1 MVCKLQEYLRMTIR
15 LIPRREPL
23 KSMMVWAPFMA
34 LALTLCT
41 GMLVFSVLGKNP
53 WSAYHA
59 FFIEP
64 LSTPNGVSEWLL
76 KASPLCLIALGLS
89 IGYRANVWNIGAE
102 GQMYIGGVFAT
113 GVAIACQSIDAAWV
127 LPALVL
133 AAALG
138 GALWGAITALCRAH
152 FNANEILVS
161 LMLTYVANLIVK
173 YLVYGPWRDPM
184 ANNFPI
190 TISFPDSALFSTL
203 GELGWTYWEGTRL
216 NTSIFITLI
225 AIPLIWLYLERSFS
239 GFQHA
244 VLGEAPLAARYAGF
258 GQRRII
264 WTSLILCGALAGL
277 AGASDVAGPVGQL
290 NDRWTPGY
298 GFTAIIVASLGR
310 LNAVGIVL
318 ASLLMALLYLGG
330 DAVQVSLQLPKALSD
345 VFMGLLLVFL
355 LSCDVLVKYTWT
367 LGRSRQPEV
376 IA

>member
-1 MVCKLQEYLRMTIR
+1 MSIR

-23 KSMMVWAPFMA
+23 NSMMVWTPLIA
-34 LALTLCT
+34 LALTLCS
-41 GMLVFSVLGKNP
+41 GLLVFTVLGKDP
-53 WSAYHA
+53 WLAYRA
-59 FFIEP
+59 FFIDP
-64 LSTPNGVSEWLL
+64 LSTPNGVSEWML

-89 IGYRANVWNIGAE
+89 VGYRANVWNIGAE

-113 GVAIACQSIDAAWV
+113 GVALSCQSIDAPWV
-127 LPALVL
+127 LPLLVL
-133 AAALG
+133 AASLG
-138 GALWGAITALCRAH
+138 GALWGGLTALCRAH

-190 TISFPDSALFSTL
+190 TISFADSALFSPL
-203 GELGWTYWEGTRL
+203 ADFGWTYWEGTRL
-216 NTSIFITLI
+216 NTSIFITLFV
-225 AIPLIWLYLERSFS
+225 IPMVWLYLQRSFS

-244 VLGEAPLAARYAGF
+244 VLGEAPQAARYAGF
-258 GQRRII
+258 SERRII
-264 WTSLILCGALAGL
+264 WASLLICGGLSGL
-277 AGASDVAGPVGQL
+277 AGASDLAGPVGQL

-310 LNAVGIVL
+310 LNALGIVL

-345 VFMGLLLVFL
+345 VFMGMLLVFL
-355 LSCDVLVKYTWT
+355 LSCDVLVKYRLTT
-367 LGRSRQPEV
+367 GHARLAAST
-376 IA
+376 A

>member
-1 MVCKLQEYLRMTIR
+1 MTIR

-23 KSMMVWAPFMA
+23 KSMMVWTPLMA
-34 LALTLCT
+34 LGLTLCA
-41 GMLVFSVLGKNP
+41 GLLVFSWLGKSP

-113 GVAIACQSIDAAWV
+113 GVAITCQSFDDVWV
-127 LPALVL
+127 LPLLVI

-138 GALWGAITALCRAH
+138 GALWGGITALCRAH

-161 LMLTYVANLIVK
+161 LMLTYVANLVVK

-190 TISFPDSALFSTL
+190 TISFADSALFSTL
-203 GELGWTYWEGTRL
+203 AELGWDYWEGTRL
-216 NTSIFITLI
+216 NTSIFITLVV
-225 AIPLIWLYLERSFS
+225 IPLTWLYLQRSFS
-239 GFQHA
+239 GFQHTI
-244 VLGEAPLAARYAGF
+244 LGEAPQAARYAGF
-258 GQRRII
+258 SERRII
-264 WTSLILCGALAGL
+264 WTSLLLGGALAGV
-277 AGASDVAGPVGQL
+277 AGASDIAGPIGQL

-310 LNAVGIVL
+310 FNAGGIVL
-318 ASLLMALLYLGG
+318 ASLLMALLYMGG
-330 DAVQVSLQLPKALSD
+330 EAVQVSLQLPKALSD

-355 LSCDVLVKYTWT
+355 LSCDVLVKYTWASPRAG
-367 LGRSRQPEV
+367 LSEV
-376 IA
+376 KT

>member
-1 MVCKLQEYLRMTIR
+1 MKLWT
-15 LIPRREPL
+15 
-23 KSMMVWAPFMA
+23 PFMA
-34 LALTLCT
+34 LALTLCA
-41 GMLVFSVLGKNP
+41 GMLVFSMLGKNP
-53 WSAYHA
+53 WMAYHA

-64 LSTPNGVSEWLL
+64 LSTPNGISEWLL

-113 GVAIACQSIDAAWV
+113 GVAIANQSIDAAWV

-138 GALWGAITALCRAH
+138 GALWGAFTALCRAH

-190 TISFPDSALFSTL
+190 TISFSDSALFTPL
-203 GELGWTYWEGTRL
+203 ADLGWTYWEGTRL
-216 NTSIFITLI
+216 NTSIFITLTM
-225 AIPLIWLYLERSFS
+225 IPLIWLFLQHSFS
-239 GFQHA
+239 GFQNA
-244 VLGEAPLAARYAGF
+244 VQGEAPMAARYAGF

-264 WTSLILCGALAGL
+264 WISLLLCGALAGL
-277 AGASDVAGPVGQL
+277 AGASDVAGPIGQL

-310 LNAVGIVL
+310 LHAVGIVL

-355 LSCDVLVKYTWT
+355 LSCDVLVNYSWSLKSH
-367 LGRSRQPEV
+367 RHAEV
-376 IA
+376 NG